1 MRIQQILENTTAGPV
16 ASVAKPLM
24 TQTRENTNVRG
35 LEPVQKVM
43 KGTIKK
49 KGPYANSI
57 SEGKVKQLAQDL
69 KELTPHQFQDKY
81 KQSKAEVRADM
92 KNVNEDDLSEPHD
105 RYPWT
110 R

>member
-35 LEPVQKVM
+35 LKPVQQVM
-43 KGTIKK
+43 KGLKK
-49 KGPYANSI
+49 QGPYANSI

-69 KELTPHQFQDKY
+69 KELTPHQFQ
-81 KQSKAEVRADM
+81 EVSY
-92 KNVNEDDLSEPHD
+92 NLSSGVVFL
-105 RYPWT
+105 
-110 R
+110 